1 MNYFRKWLLT
11 TFLLLPVYCFAVDLT
26 ASKIQVSAEIV
37 FAFNLALFVTA
48 VVSIKQYIWHS
59 GENRMPFHVFNIIFT
74 VLFYSISIPFLI
86 ANRSYYEE
94 YQNLTPLGVVGK
106 FFFTP
111 GMSTFSQWVIIA
123 AVVFN
128 ILYIK
133 RFYRDYYE
141 AGIGEDH
148 YEEEENEEEEE
159 ATASEEEHTALP

>member
-1 MNYFRKWLLT
+1 M
-11 TFLLLPVYCFAVDLT
+11 LPVYCFAVDLT
-26 ASKIQVSAEIV
+26 TSKIQLSAEII

-86 ANRSYYEE
+86 SNRSYYEE

-106 FFFTP
+106 FFFSP
-111 GMSTFSQWVIIA
+111 GMSSIAQWIIIA

-148 YEEEENEEEEE
+148 YYGEEEEE
-159 ATASEEEHTALP
+159 EEETASEEEQTVLP